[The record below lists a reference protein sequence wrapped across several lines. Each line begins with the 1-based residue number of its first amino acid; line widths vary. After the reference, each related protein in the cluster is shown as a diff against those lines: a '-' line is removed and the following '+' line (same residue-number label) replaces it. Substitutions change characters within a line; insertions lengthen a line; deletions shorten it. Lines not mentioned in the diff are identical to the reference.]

1 MLGELFA
8 GRYHVTELL
17 GEGGFGR
24 TYIAQDTHRPGHPRC
39 VLKHLTFA
47 SRNEDVLR
55 QVRRLFRAEA
65 ETLEELGKHD
75 QIPQLLAYFEADE
88 QFYLV
93 QEFIPGKAL
102 SSELGEGMRWSEAQV
117 IAMLKD
123 VLTVLEFVHGHSV
136 IHRDIKPDN
145 LIRRPDG
152 KLVLIDFGAVKNIAN
167 TVAETTGETS
177 LSVPIYTSGYGASE
191 QCLGRPRYSSDIY
204 SLGMIAIQSVT
215 GMRPSQLPQDL
226 HTGEVL
232 WQDQVAIGAGLVQV
246 LEKMTRFHFNQRYQ
260 SAAETLAALKEIE
273 VLPENTQIS
282 SNGSHRSHQQD
293 DLAKAD
299 ARGRVPEILPLTS
312 LNPEVTTI
320 APRHRLSWRWAI
332 SSSAVLVLAAGLA
345 MAGRTFW
352 QNASGS
358 DAAASDRI
366 SVGEQLLNQWQPNA
380 AKQSGVERLAV
391 EDYAEAVRFLQQARQ
406 AEPTDP
412 ETLIYLNNAQIGQN
426 PSHTIAVVAPI
437 GDTFGSSQEILRG
450 VAQAQDEVNQAGGIN
465 GVPLRVAIA
474 NENKDTATARELAR
488 TLAKDPAVLG
498 IVGHSISDTSLAAS
512 DIYQA
517 EGIVMV
523 APLSSAVQLSN
534 KGSFIFRT
542 MPSDRA
548 SAKALGQ
555 HLLTRLKKQKVVVF
569 YNSKS
574 DYSQSLKSEFRNALF
589 YNGVEPVVEIDLSR
603 PDFDAYESWQQ
614 AIAKGAEAIML
625 APDFTT
631 VDRAIQVVIVNRR
644 RLPILAGESVS
655 TSRILTVAGT
665 EATGMVIAVPAS
677 PHSSAFRQVFTTRW
691 GQAAPLGWR
700 TILAYDAAIALIAGL
715 KKNPTRSGVQR
726 ALAEPNF
733 SVVGAEQKVEFLPSG
748 DRQTNVSLLTIQE
761 IKVNNQT
768 RLDFQP
774 IP

>member
-1 MLGELFA
+1 MLGELLA

-47 SRNEDVLR
+47 SRNEEVLR

-102 SSELGEGMRWSEAQV
+102 SSELGEGVRWSEAQV

-260 SAAETLAALKEIE
+260 SAAETLAALKAIE

-293 DLAKAD
+293 DLFKAD
-299 ARGRVPEILPLTS
+299 ARSGRVAEILPLTS

-332 SSSAVLVLAAGLA
+332 ASSAVLVLAAGLA

-352 QNASGS
+352 QNTSPS
-358 DAAASDRI
+358 NAAVSDRI
-366 SVGEQLLNQWQPNA
+366 SVGEQLLNQWQPNT

-391 EDYAEAVRFLQQARQ
+391 EGR
-406 AEPTDP
+406 
-412 ETLIYLNNAQIGQN
+412 
-426 PSHTIAVVAPI
+426 
-437 GDTFGSSQEILRG
+437 GSSF
-450 VAQAQDEVNQAGGIN
+450 V
-465 GVPLRVAIA
+465 
-474 NENKDTATARELAR
+474 
-488 TLAKDPAVLG
+488 
-498 IVGHSISDTSLAAS
+498 AAS
-512 DIYQA
+512 
-517 EGIVMV
+517 
-523 APLSSAVQLSN
+523 
-534 KGSFIFRT
+534 
-542 MPSDRA
+542 PSGRA
-548 SAKALGQ
+548 I
-555 HLLTRLKKQKVVVF
+555 RP
-569 YNSKS
+569 
-574 DYSQSLKSEFRNALF
+574 RNA
-589 YNGVEPVVEIDLSR
+589 DLPQQC
-603 PDFDAYESWQQ
+603 PD
-614 AIAKGAEAIML
+614 
-625 APDFTT
+625 
-631 VDRAIQVVIVNRR
+631 R
-644 RLPILAGESVS
+644 
-655 TSRILTVAGT
+655 
-665 EATGMVIAVPAS
+665 
-677 PHSSAFRQVFTTRW
+677 
-691 GQAAPLGWR
+691 
-700 TILAYDAAIALIAGL
+700 
-715 KKNPTRSGVQR
+715 
-726 ALAEPNF
+726 
-733 SVVGAEQKVEFLPSG
+733 
-748 DRQTNVSLLTIQE
+748 
-761 IKVNNQT
+761 
-768 RLDFQP
+768 
-774 IP
+774 